1 MKKGD
6 LIIYLA
12 ALLLAALP
20 LLLLLAP
27 EQEPAY
33 AVVRID
39 GSPVRTFPLN
49 TDAQETFTSSGG
61 ENTVCI
67 KGGEVFILSA
77 DCPDKTCVAMGG
89 ISRGNETLVCLPHH
103 LTVTIEGADASA
115 PDAVTQ

>member
-20 LLLLLAP
+20 LLLLLTPAA
-27 EQEPAY
+27 EPAH

-39 GSPVRTFPLN
+39 GKPVRVFPLDQ
-49 TDAQETFTSSGG
+49 DAQEIFTSAGG
-61 ENTVCI
+61 ENTVCV
-67 KGGEVFILSA
+67 KDGQVFILSA

-89 ISRGNETLVCLPHH
+89 ISRSNETLVCLPHH
-103 LTVTIEGADASA
+103 LTVSIENAEASA